1 MISLAIRIVTILCL
15 AFILGI
21 IYSLLDKDSFKGK
34 DGKTLFLYV
43 VLLTIF
49 IIVLGVCSWEL
60 LKNVNVKI

>member
-1 MISLAIRIVTILCL
+1 MISLAIRIVTILFL
-15 AFILGI
+15 AIILGI

-34 DGKTLFLYV
+34 DGKALFLYV

>member
-34 DGKTLFLYV
+34 DGKVLFLYV

>member
-34 DGKTLFLYV
+34 DGKALFLYV